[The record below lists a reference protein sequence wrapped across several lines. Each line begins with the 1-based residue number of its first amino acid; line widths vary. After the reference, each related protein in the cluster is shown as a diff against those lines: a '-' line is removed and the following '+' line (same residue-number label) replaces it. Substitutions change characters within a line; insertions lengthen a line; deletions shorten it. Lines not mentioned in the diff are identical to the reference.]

1 MALFDYLRGRR
12 RDPELDLNICI
23 DALVAVDAV
32 GSHDDVVAELRNLL
46 AVLGGSHPPDD
57 LPWQWKSVLA
67 GREHDEHWDA
77 AAVLAVILP
86 SLGGVT
92 VALEG
97 LQLRRGNAGLRFEMT
112 PYDVAWQ
119 PLGGPRNIT
128 VRAVDDRGGRYSL
141 ASSRA
146 AGANTTPKPN
156 TASLLPSIL
165 PSAGFALKSRPKH
178 TPAPWRSTSPGAPSP
193 AETPG
198 GGTLLRS

>member
-1 MALFDYLRGRR
+1 VALFDYLRGRR

-119 PLGGPRNIT
+119 PPGGPRNIT
-128 VRAVDDRGGRYSL
+128 VRAVDDRGGRYL
-141 ASSRA
+141 ARQFS
-146 AGANTTPKPN
+146 
-156 TASLLPSIL
+156 
-165 PSAGFALKSRPKH
+165 
-178 TPAPWRSTSPGAPSP
+178 
-193 AETPG
+193 G
-198 GGTLLRS
+198 GGSEHHAEAEYSFAPPLDPALRRLRLEISTETHTCTVEIDLSGSTVPS